1 MYEYIKILLVE
12 DEAPLLGAMTLK
24 LKKAGFTVL
33 QGHNGREGLDI
44 AMKEFPNIII
54 TDIVMPEMDGLQM
67 IQNIRQDQN
76 WGISVPIIL
85 LTNLNDFNH
94 VATAMEYG
102 VHDYLVKSNWKLKD
116 LLETVKNKLN
126 LNNREGAPAQATE
139 QVANPAT
146 VSQPEPAPT
155 TITGTAPATPAA
167 TPTAVEP
174 PAAINPTPINQE
186 PINSVPSS
194 PAPVATPVDPNIAQ
208 PNPAQPGIN
217 PAPVA
222 NATPTAPTGESN
234 GNPNNYYS

>member
-1 MYEYIKILLVE
+1 MYEHIKILLVE

-44 AMKEFPNIII
+44 AMKELPNIII

-67 IQNIRQDQN
+67 IQNIRQDQQ

-126 LNNREGAPAQATE
+126 LSKEVTQASPE
-139 QVANPAT
+139 AIADPAT
-146 VSQPEPAPT
+146 VSQPQAVPTASVNPMPAVPQPAP
-155 TITGTAPATPAA
+155 
-167 TPTAVEP
+167 VV
-174 PAAINPTPINQE
+174 PTPLPQQAAMNPVPVIPVQPTIPQPDQ
-186 PINSVPSS
+186 PINS
-194 PAPVATPVDPNIAQ
+194 TIN
-208 PNPAQPGIN
+208 PGIAPN

-222 NATPTAPTGESN
+222 SDPA
-234 GNPNNYYS
+234 NPGTTNNYYS